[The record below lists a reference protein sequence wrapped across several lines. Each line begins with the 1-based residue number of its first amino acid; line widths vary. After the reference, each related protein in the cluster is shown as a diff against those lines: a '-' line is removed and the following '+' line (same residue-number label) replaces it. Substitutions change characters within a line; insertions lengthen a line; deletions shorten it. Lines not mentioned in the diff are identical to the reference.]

1 MVQWKRNLYVTWF
14 TQILSLA
21 GFGFMHPFLP
31 FFIQEIGVTD
41 PDAIRRWVGIT
52 TATPSLI
59 LGLMG
64 PVWGILSDK
73 FGRKLMI
80 LRAMCAGSIMLLAMS
95 YAKSV
100 EMVLLLRVFQGLF
113 AGTVTAAATLV
124 AAGTPRERLSSSLGF
139 LSSSNFIGFSLGP
152 MIGGITAEYFGYRV
166 AFRIGSITLLVAFV
180 LVLIFTQDVR
190 VPTPKPTP
198 KPTLKP
204 TPKPTQLRERRRE
217 TMAKVFPVGFLIC
230 LALLFLIRFARALP
244 ASFIPLH
251 IQEVRGTVEG
261 ASVVTGLLSAA
272 IGGVAAISGLTI
284 ARLGDRM
291 DKLTLISRLLWISAL
306 CALPLFFTRG
316 VWDFGICYI
325 VVAFFMGGVEPNLQS
340 YLSERTDSA
349 SRGMVFGAIA
359 LVGGFGWSAAPLLG
373 SVVSIGL
380 GIRWLFLFYAI
391 GIGISFFFLRMV
403 KNVITDGFQGSSH
416 TR

>member
-190 VPTPKPTP
+190 VPKPT
-198 KPTLKP
+198 KS
-204 TPKPTQLRERRRE
+204 RERPRE

-251 IQEVRGTVEG
+251 IQEIRGTVEG

-284 ARLGDRM
+284 ARLGDRIN
-291 DKLTLISRLLWISAL
+291 KLTLISRLLWISAL

-316 VWDFGICYI
+316 VWDFGVCYI

-340 YLSERTDSA
+340 YLSERTDSS

-391 GIGISFFFLRMV
+391 GIGISYFFLRIV